1 VVAVTNVVGSALSLE
16 ADAVLFMQSGPEIC
30 VLATKT
36 LVAQM
41 VCGLLVA
48 LALGAA
54 RGALTVE
61 RHRAVVA
68 ELREVPSRVRR
79 CLELEPQLAEMA
91 QRYAHVR
98 NAIYIARGINVA
110 TAYEGALKLK
120 EVSYIHAEGYAAGEL
135 KHGPIALLDA
145 EVPVVAVATRA
156 ATLAKTLSSI
166 AEVRSRDAPVIALV
180 TEDDDDVGPDLARD
194 LIRVPACS
202 ELVSPLVNVVPLQLF
217 AYHVA
222 VERGC
227 DVDQPRNL
235 AKSVT
240 VE

>member
-1 VVAVTNVVGSALSLE
+1 
-16 ADAVLFMQSGPEIC
+16 
-30 VLATKT
+30 
-36 LVAQM
+36 
-41 VCGLLVA
+41 
-48 LALGAA
+48 
-54 RGALTVE
+54 
-61 RHRAVVA
+61 
-68 ELREVPSRVRR
+68 
-79 CLELEPQLAEMA
+79 MA

-180 TEDDDDVGPDLARD
+180 TEGDEEVDPELARD

-202 ELVSPLVNVVPLQLF
+202 ELISPLVNVVPLQLF